1 MAETIKAV
9 KGFNQDMT
17 CTPTEDV
24 KFQYEEGETYEEETA
39 DACNKGF
46 HACELPMN
54 AFRYYPPIK
63 SVYHEVE
70 MSGKIDNSENDKVCS
85 SKIKIGA
92 KINIAGI
99 IKASIDIIRGKAE
112 KESAASSGNYG
123 NAASSGYKGN
133 AASSGDY
140 GNAASSGY
148 KGNAASSGNYGNAA
162 SSGNCGNA
170 ASSGDYGNAASSG
183 YKGNAASSGDYGNAA
198 SSGDY
203 GNAASSGYKGNAA
216 SSGNYGNAASSGNCG
231 NAASS
236 GDYGNAA
243 SSGYKGNAASS
254 GNYGNAASSGNCGNA
269 ASSGYCGSAKVEHTN
284 SCAIAWGPESKAS
297 GVKGSRLVL
306 AEWKSN
312 GGKYWDE
319 ETWTFKG
326 AEMVTVDGK
335 NIKENTWYGLRNGK
349 VIEIKED

>member
-17 CTPTEDV
+17 CTPTDDI
-24 KFQYEEGETYEEETA
+24 KFQYEEGKTYEEEIA

-54 AFRYYPPIK
+54 VFRYYPPIK
-63 SVYHEVE
+63 SVYHKVE

-99 IKASIDIIRGKAE
+99 IKASVDIIRGKAE
-112 KESAASSGNYG
+112 KESSASSGYKG

-140 GNAASSGY
+140 GNAASSG
-148 KGNAASSGNYGNAA
+148 
-162 SSGNCGNA
+162 NC
-170 ASSGDYGNAASSG
+170 GNAASSG
-183 YKGNAASSGDYGNAA
+183 YKG
-198 SSGDY
+198 
-203 GNAASSGYKGNAA
+203 
-216 SSGNYGNAASSGNCG
+216 
-231 NAASS
+231 
-236 GDYGNAA
+236 
-243 SSGYKGNAASS
+243 
-254 GNYGNAASSGNCGNA
+254 
-269 ASSGYCGSAKVEHTN
+269 SAKADHPN
-284 SCAIAWGPESKAS
+284 SCAIAWGPEAKAS
-297 GVKGSRLVL
+297 GVIGSHLVL
-306 AEWKSN
+306 AEWESN
-312 GGKYWDE
+312 GGYYFNE

-326 AEMVTVDGK
+326 TTMIRVDGE

>member
-1 MAETIKAV
+1 MAEIIKAV

-112 KESAASSGNYG
+112 KESAASSGDCG
-123 NAASSGYKGN
+123 NAASSGN
-133 AASSGDY
+133 C

-148 KGNAASSGNYGNAA
+148 KGNAASSGN
-162 SSGNCGNA
+162 C
-170 ASSGDYGNAASSG
+170 
-183 YKGNAASSGDYGNAA
+183 
-198 SSGDY
+198 
-203 GNAASSGYKGNAA
+203 
-216 SSGNYGNAASSGNCG
+216 
-231 NAASS
+231 
-236 GDYGNAA
+236 
-243 SSGYKGNAASS
+243 GNAASS

-269 ASSGYCGSAKVEHTN
+269 ASSGYKGSAKADHPN

-297 GVKGSRLVL
+297 GAKGSHLVL
-306 AEWKSN
+306 AEWESN
-312 GGKYWDE
+312 GGNYWDE

-326 AEMVTVDGK
+326 AKMVTVDGE
-335 NIKENTWYGLRNGK
+335 NVKENTWYGLRNGK

>member
-1 MAETIKAV
+1 MAEIIKAV

-17 CTPTEDV
+17 CTPTKDV

-112 KESAASSGNYG
+112 KESAASSGN
-123 NAASSGYKGN
+123 
-133 AASSGDY
+133 
-140 GNAASSGY
+140 
-148 KGNAASSGNYGNAA
+148 
-162 SSGNCGNA
+162 
-170 ASSGDYGNAASSG
+170 
-183 YKGNAASSGDYGNAA
+183 
-198 SSGDY
+198 
-203 GNAASSGYKGNAA
+203 
-216 SSGNYGNAASSGNCG
+216 
-231 NAASS
+231 
-236 GDYGNAA
+236 
-243 SSGYKGNAASS
+243 
-254 GNYGNAASSGNCGNA
+254 CGNA

-284 SCAIAWGPESKAS
+284 SCAIAWGAGIKGKWSKRITPCFS
-297 GVKGSRLVL
+297 
-306 AEWKSN
+306 
-312 GGKYWDE
+312 
-319 ETWTFKG
+319 
-326 AEMVTVDGK
+326 
-335 NIKENTWYGLRNGK
+335 
-349 VIEIKED
+349 

>member
-9 KGFNQDMT
+9 KGFNQNMT

-24 KFQYEEGETYEEETA
+24 KFQYEEGKTYEEEVA
-39 DACNKGF
+39 DVCNKGF
-46 HACELPMN
+46 HACELPMD
-54 AFRYYPPIK
+54 AFRYYPPVK

-70 MSGKIDNSENDKVCS
+70 MSGKIDDSESDKVCS

-99 IKASIDIIRGKAE
+99 IKASVDIIKNKAE
-112 KESAASSGNYG
+112 KESAASSGDYGNAASSGDKG
-123 NAASSGYKGN
+123 NAASSGYKGNAASSGYKGNAASSGYKGNAASSGYYGN

-148 KGNAASSGNYGNAA
+148 
-162 SSGNCGNA
+162 CGNA

-183 YKGNAASSGDYGNAA
+183 YCGNAV
-198 SSGDY
+198 
-203 GNAASSGYKGNAA
+203 
-216 SSGNYGNAASSGNCG
+216 SSGNCG
-231 NAASS
+231 NAV
-236 GDYGNAA
+236 
-243 SSGYKGNAASS
+243 
-254 GNYGNAASSGNCGNA
+254 SSGNCGNA
-269 ASSGYCGSAKVEHTN
+269 VSSGYCGSAKSYHQN

-297 GVKGSRLVL
+297 GVIGSHLVL
-306 AEWKSN
+306 AEWESN
-312 GGKYWDE
+312 GGIYWKED
-319 ETWTFKG
+319 TWTFKG
-326 AEMVTVDGK
+326 ATMIRVDGE